1 MSGYDQFFEK
11 YQEAIDAREVPQ
23 EVIKKYETILPAPII
38 DLWKRHG
45 FGGYY
50 DGLFWT
56 INPDD
61 YLGYVEDWID
71 FFDYEIY
78 PIMRTAF
85 ADIIVIYDVKKDDKD
100 VGVENINIRHGKT
113 NFVTIG
119 VEDFFRDILIEP
131 GRFMSKSR
139 INDDLFFY
147 GVDNLGIL
155 KSDQC
160 YGFEPIALLGGEE
173 TEKNMKTCNF
183 DIHLDILTQVLGGP
197 IEVVRD
203 Y

>member
-45 FGGYY
+45 FGGYEE
-50 DGLFWT
+50 GLFWT

-61 YLGYVEDWID
+61 YLGYVDDWID
-71 FFDYEIY
+71 FSDYKIY

-85 ADIIVIYDVKKDDKD
+85 ADIIVIYNLKTDDKEF
-100 VGVENINIRHGKT
+100 GVENINIRHGKT
-113 NFVTIG
+113 NQISMSL
-119 VEDFFRDILIEP
+119 EKFFRDILLEP
-131 GRFMSKSR
+131 GFFMADTRVKSA
-139 INDDLFFY
+139 LFFY

-155 KSDQC
+155 KSNQC

-173 TEKNMKTCNF
+173 TEKNMKIFNF